1 MHCRNSH
8 GLGVRRERQQACR
21 RNRLQVLYSG
31 KPSAPPGLSPGRS
44 SESHNGRGRTIK
56 SWSFRQDQ
64 LQLGRE
70 GSEASGWVRPGNSG
84 REGTKASLPSPCGA
98 CFLVCLP
105 CSGPSLMALATTL
118 ALSPLWLS
126 TPKDSS
132 LISYPSPLYSWAPQG
147 MERALSCSI
156 PLSVLWG

>member
-44 SESHNGRGRTIK
+44 SESHNGRGRT
-56 SWSFRQDQ
+56 SCSSV
-64 LQLGRE
+64 GR
-70 GSEASGWVRPGNSG
+70 ASGWVRPGNSG